1 MQPQTTVEQRAR
13 TSRIDSAAVSDAT
26 PSLALVFAIA
36 LSIIPVAIRA
46 AYYPDYPGTDDSFI
60 HAAIIENLRAGRG
73 WGINPGEP
81 VNLSTSPLF
90 TLLMLA
96 VSHLWPDVIDAGTA
110 ITAAA
115 VSLAVFGTFVVASRI
130 TASRAVGLCAAALAA
145 TNLHLWR
152 WTGTFIEAP
161 LAYAGVIAVLVAFE
175 PLYRLESRRPEL
187 TAFMM
192 LGLAIGVLSLL
203 RYECGLLGLGFFVHH
218 LVNDRRYLIR
228 RYASAACGLALPLL
242 LWAAFALAMFGT
254 VLPTTFSAKTT
265 SGLILFN
272 PTLLRQYVGVLG
284 SGFLAG
290 ILMFA
295 GACVVL
301 LANGAYTALGR
312 AIRRSLLFVTFAA
325 AVLAFYYLKTESL
338 QSPAR
343 YLLPAMGVLP
353 LALAPFLA
361 AARPVLKTGWRF
373 VAVSLVAAQFVVA
386 FAVNQL
392 RVAPV
397 LAQMN
402 REYVAAMS
410 GVAAQLDRLCHH
422 GDVVLV
428 EFDLG
433 VVSYRH
439 NRTCRIADGGALAS
453 PELRGLSVPQKIAT
467 THARFVVESLGAPG
481 HSDISADGQP
491 LTLLWSRSFASHSV
505 AEPDRTYVVRLFEV
519 GQP

>member
-1 MQPQTTVEQRAR
+1 MPSQTTIERRPRAR
-13 TSRIDSAAVSDAT
+13 QVDAAAAPYAAQSM
-26 PSLALVFAIA
+26 ALVFAVA
-36 LSIIPVAIRA
+36 LSAVPVVIRA
-46 AYYPDYPGTDDSFI
+46 VYYPDYPGTDDSFI

-96 VSHLWPDVIDAGTA
+96 VSHIWPDVIAAGNA

-115 VSLAVFGTFVVASRI
+115 VSLAIFGTFIVASRI
-130 TASRAVGLCAAALAA
+130 TASRAIGLCAAALAA

-161 LAYAGVIAVLVAFE
+161 LAYAAVVAVLAAFE
-175 PLYRLESRRPEL
+175 PLYRMESRRPDVP
-187 TAFMM
+187 AFLM

-218 LVNDRRYLIR
+218 LVNDRRFLIR

-254 VLPTTFSAKTT
+254 VLPTTFSAKTAD
-265 SGLILFN
+265 GLILIN
-272 PTLLRQYVGVLG
+272 PTLLRQYASVLG

-290 ILMFA
+290 FLLFG
-295 GACVVL
+295 GACAVL
-301 LANGAYTALGR
+301 IANGARGALGH
-312 AIRRSLLFVTFAA
+312 AVRRSLLFVIFAG

-353 LALAPFLA
+353 LAVAPFLA
-361 AARPVLKTGWRF
+361 AARPFLRTGWRF
-373 VAVSLVAAQFVVA
+373 MAVSLIAAQFVVA

-397 LAQMN
+397 LSHMN

-410 GVAAQLDRLCHH
+410 GVAAQLDRLCRR

-453 PELRGLSVPQKIAT
+453 PELRGLSVPEKIER
-467 THARFVVESLGAPG
+467 THARFVIESLGAPG
-481 HSDISADGQP
+481 HSDITTKGRP
-491 LTLLWSRSFASHSV
+491 LTLLWSRLFASHSV
-505 AEPDRTYVVRLFEV
+505 GEPDRSYVVRLFEV
-519 GQP
+519 GEP